1 MTNPAHLSKLIHPL
15 FFRMEATNQLDI
27 SCSVNILRRAGYQI
41 ETLDEDDSCTQY
53 LGDST
58 NANSLRA
65 LVPVE
70 TRPSVYMNWAMDPL
84 SLKVEEDCRACGNY
98 SLSFQTKLL

>member
-1 MTNPAHLSKLIHPL
+1 
-15 FFRMEATNQLDI
+15 MEASNQLGV
-27 SCSVNILRRAGYQI
+27 SCSVSILRRAGYKM
-41 ETLDEDDSCTQY
+41 ETLDVSSIDEDDSCTHY

-70 TRPSVYMNWAMDPL
+70 TRPAVFIDWPIDLL
-84 SLKVEEDCRACGNY
+84 SLQIEEDCPACGNY
-98 SLSFQTKLL
+98 SLSFLTKLQEDRH